1 MIEEKLALLNA
12 LNIDI
17 DEFYVVTLWK
27 QRLEFQ
33 GNLNSTTLQI
43 AKDLGV
49 KLTWN
54 EVTNALDG
62 QNEDIRICL
71 TATL

>member
-1 MIEEKLALLNA
+1 MIEEQLALLNA

-54 EVTNALDG
+54 DVTNALDG

>member
-1 MIEEKLALLNA
+1 MIEEQLAILNTI
-12 LNIDI
+12 NIDI
-17 DEFYVVTLWK
+17 DEFYVVTLRK
-27 QRLEFQ
+27 HKLEFQ

-54 EVTNALDG
+54 DAINALDG

>member
-1 MIEEKLALLNA
+1 MIKEQLALLNA

-54 EVTNALDG
+54 DVTNALDG